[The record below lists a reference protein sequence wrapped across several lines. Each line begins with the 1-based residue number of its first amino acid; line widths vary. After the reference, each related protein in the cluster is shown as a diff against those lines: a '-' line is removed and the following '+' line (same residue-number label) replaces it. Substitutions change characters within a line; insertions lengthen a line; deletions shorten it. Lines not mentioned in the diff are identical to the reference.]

1 MPLSYEEITMRIA
14 ILLLFG
20 FGLLSTLPAGAA
32 PADKESTYEIEIVVF
47 ENRLPDL
54 IGDEMLARD
63 AEARVK
69 KLETA
74 VTPEAAVSE
83 PYLHPTITSLLDRDG
98 HYRVLAHQHWQQTID
113 AKTVAKPVRVVAA
126 NPAELEGTIR
136 FFMSRHLHLDVDL
149 LFRDITAGS
158 GNVSYRL
165 SEQRKLKSQETH
177 YFDHPRLGVLVRVMP
192 LDLEKGKGKL

>member
-1 MPLSYEEITMRIA
+1 MRIT

-20 FGLLSTLPAGAA
+20 FGLLGTLPARAA
-32 PADKESTYEIEIVVF
+32 PAEKESTYEIEIVVF
-47 ENRLPDL
+47 ENRLPEL
-54 IGDEMLARD
+54 IGDEMLTRD
-63 AEARVK
+63 TEARVK

-83 PYLHPTITSLLDRDG
+83 PYLHPTISNLLDQDG

-113 AKTVAKPVRVVAA
+113 AKSVAKPVRVVAA

-136 FFMSRHLHLDVDL
+136 FFMSRHLHLDVNL
-149 LFRDITAGS
+149 LFRDVAAGS
-158 GNVSYRL
+158 GNVVYRL
-165 SEQRKLKSQETH
+165 NEQRKLKSQETH

-192 LDLEKGKGKL
+192 LDLEKEKGKL

>member
-1 MPLSYEEITMRIA
+1 MRIA
-14 ILLLFG
+14 LLLMFG
-20 FGLLSTLPAGAA
+20 FGLLSALPARAA
-32 PADKESTYEIEIVVF
+32 SAEKESTYEIEIVVF
-47 ENRLPDL
+47 ENRLPEL

-69 KLETA
+69 KLENA

-83 PYLHPTITSLLDRDG
+83 PYLHPTLTNLLDQDG
-98 HYRVLAHQHWQQTID
+98 HFRVLAHQHWQQTID
-113 AKTVAKPVRVVAA
+113 AKTVAKPVRVMAA

-149 LFRDITAGS
+149 LFRDISTGS
-158 GNVSYRL
+158 GNVVYRL

-192 LDLEKGKGKL
+192 LDLEKGKEKL

>member
-1 MPLSYEEITMRIA
+1 MRTA
-14 ILLLFG
+14 IVLLFG
-20 FGLLSTLPAGAA
+20 FGLISALPARAA

-47 ENRLPDL
+47 ENRLPEL

-63 AEARVK
+63 ADARVK

-83 PYLHPTITSLLDRDG
+83 PYLQPTITSLLDQAG

-113 AKTVAKPVRVVAA
+113 AKTVAKPVRVTAT

-149 LFRDITAGS
+149 LFRDATTGS
-158 GNVSYRL
+158 GSVVYRL

-192 LDLEKGKGKL
+192 LDLEKEKGKL